1 MHFKTRAYSDA
12 MHNPEQTMANA
23 KAAWRGEWPLPVALA
38 ILLAGWSLKTV
49 FAAEASPDVAV
60 GVAFAAFF
68 LGALVAAIM
77 ATHHAEHLAERFGE
91 PYGTLMLTLSAISLE
106 IATVMT
112 VMLHNVDNPAFGRDT
127 MFSVVM
133 IVLNGIIGTA
143 LLVGGLRHHEQ
154 TYNLRG
160 AKTFL
165 SLLIP
170 LATLALV
177 WPDFTVSSG
186 VGTLSVVQKTFLLV
200 MSLLLY
206 AAFMVIQTRTHT
218 SFFVGE
224 AEAVEQ
230 AASRPESSQGWML
243 HAAML
248 VAYLVLVVLLAKLF
262 ALPLETAVARLSLP
276 PALAGFAVAVL
287 VLAPEGIA
295 AIRAARMNQMQRAMN
310 IGLGTAL
317 STIALTVPA
326 VLLLDLFFGRTA
338 VLGLS
343 PANNLMLVLTFGVS
357 ILTLG
362 SGRTNAMQGL
372 VHLLLFLAYVV
383 LIFSP

>member
-1 MHFKTRAYSDA
+1 MPPSGEA
-12 MHNPEQTMANA
+12 EQW
-23 KAAWRGEWPLPVALA
+23 WRGEWPLPIALV
-38 ILLAGWSLKTV
+38 ILLGGWWLQPV
-49 FAAEASPDVAV
+49 YAAQGAQNFAV
-60 GVAFAAFF
+60 GIAFAAFF
-68 LGALVAAIM
+68 LGALAAAIL
-77 ATHHAEHLAERFGE
+77 ATHHAEHLAARFGE

-106 IATVMT
+106 IATVVT
-112 VMLHNVDNPAFGRDT
+112 VMLHNADNPEFGRDT

-160 AKTFL
+160 AKAFL

-170 LATLALV
+170 LATLALI
-177 WPDFTVSSG
+177 WPDFTITTG
-186 VGTLSVVQKTFLLV
+186 EGTFSLVQKVFLLV

-206 AAFMVIQTRTHT
+206 AAFLVIQTRTHAN
-218 SFFVGE
+218 FFIAE
-224 AEAVEQ
+224 AEAMRQ
-230 AASRPESSQGWML
+230 PPARPGSRHGWVI
-243 HAAML
+243 HAVLLL
-248 VAYLVLVVLLAKLF
+248 VYLLLVVLLAKLF
-262 ALPLETAVARLSLP
+262 ALPLETGVARLGM
-276 PALAGFAVAVL
+276 PATLAGFAVAVL

-295 AIRAARMNQMQRAMN
+295 AIRAARFNQMQRAMN

-326 VLLLDLFFGRTA
+326 ILLIDLFLGRQA

-343 PANNLMLVLTFGVS
+343 PVNTMMLVLTFGVS

-372 VHLLLFLAYVV
+372 VHLLLFCAYFV
-383 LIFSP
+383 LFFSP

>member
-1 MHFKTRAYSDA
+1 MREGHEMRA
-12 MHNPEQTMANA
+12 A
-23 KAAWRGEWPLPVALA
+23 KSTWREEWPLPVALA
-38 ILLAGWSLKTV
+38 TLFAGWWLKPV
-49 FAAEASPDVAV
+49 FATVDAANLAI
-60 GVAFAAFF
+60 GVAFIAFF
-68 LGALVAAIM
+68 TGALLAAIL
-77 ATHHAEHLAERFGE
+77 ATRHAEHLAERFGE

-106 IATVMT
+106 IATVVT
-112 VMLHNVDNPAFGRDT
+112 VMLHNADNPAFGRDT

-133 IVLNGIIGTA
+133 IVLNGIIGIA

-160 AKTFL
+160 AKAYL

-170 LATLALV
+170 LATLALI
-177 WPDFTVSSG
+177 WPDFTITTG
-186 VGTLSVVQKTFLLV
+186 EGTFSLVQKVFLLV
-200 MSLLLY
+200 MSLLMY

-218 SFFVGE
+218 SFFVEEGE
-224 AEAVEQ
+224 AMQHAP
-230 AASRPESSQGWML
+230 AHPESTRGWPF
-243 HAAML
+243 HAILL
-248 VAYLVLVVLLAKLF
+248 VVYLVLVVLLAKLF
-262 ALPLETAVARLSLP
+262 ALPLEASVARLGLP
-276 PALAGFAVAVL
+276 AALAGFAVAVL

-295 AIRAARMNQMQRAMN
+295 AIRAARYNQMQRAMN

-326 VLLLDLFFGRTA
+326 ILLIDLFLGRTA

-343 PANNLMLVLTFGVS
+343 PANMMMLVLTFGVS

-372 VHLLLFLAYVV
+372 VHLLLFLAYFV
-383 LIFSP
+383 LFFSP

>member
-1 MHFKTRAYSDA
+1 MHGGHDMQAAAAGK
-12 MHNPEQTMANA
+12 
-23 KAAWRGEWPLPVALA
+23 KAWREEWPLPVALL
-38 ILLAGWSLKTV
+38 ILVVGWWLKPA
-49 FAAEASPDVAV
+49 FAASGSTNVAV

-68 LGALVAAIM
+68 IGALLAAIL
-77 ATHHAEHLAERFGE
+77 ATRHAEHLAERFGE

-106 IATVMT
+106 IATVVT
-112 VMLHNVDNPAFGRDT
+112 VMLHNADNPAFGRDT

-160 AKTFL
+160 AKTYL

-170 LATLALV
+170 LATLALI
-177 WPDFTVSSG
+177 WPDFTVTTG
-186 VGTLSVVQKTFLLV
+186 EGTLSLLQKIFLLA

-218 SFFVGE
+218 SFFVAEGE
-224 AEAVEQ
+224 AMEQ
-230 AASRPESSQGWML
+230 TPAHPESSRGWAF
-243 HAAML
+243 HAVLL
-248 VAYLVLVVLLAKLF
+248 VVYLVLVVLLAKLF
-262 ALPLETAVARLSLP
+262 ALPLDTAVARLGMPASL
-276 PALAGFAVAVL
+276 AAFAVAVL

-295 AIRAARMNQMQRAMN
+295 AIRAARLNQMQRAMN
-310 IGLGTAL
+310 ISLGTAL

-326 VLLLDLFFGRTA
+326 VLLIDLFLGRPA

-343 PANNLMLVLTFGVS
+343 AANMMELVLTFGVS

-372 VHLLLFLAYVV
+372 VHLLLFFSYVV

>member
-1 MHFKTRAYSDA
+1 MQESRDIPQAGA
-12 MHNPEQTMANA
+12 AVR
-23 KAAWRGEWPLPVALA
+23 AWRGEWPLPATLA
-38 ILLAGWSLKTV
+38 ILLAGWWWQPA
-49 FAAEASPDVAV
+49 FAATGAGNLAI
-60 GVAFAAFF
+60 GIAFVAFF
-68 LGALVAAIM
+68 LGALAAAIL
-77 ATHHAEHLAERFGE
+77 ATHHAEHLAARFGE
-91 PYGTLMLTLSAISLE
+91 PFGTLMLTLSAISLE
-106 IATVMT
+106 IATVVT
-112 VMLHNVDNPAFGRDT
+112 VMLHNADNPEFGRDT

-160 AKTFL
+160 AKTYL

-170 LATLALV
+170 LATLALI
-177 WPDFTVSSG
+177 WPDFTVTTG
-186 VGTLSVVQKTFLLV
+186 EGTFSLVQKVFLLV
-200 MSLLLY
+200 MCLALY

-218 SFFVGE
+218 NFFVAE
-224 AEAVEQ
+224 AEAMQ
-230 AASRPESSQGWML
+230 QPPAHPYSPHGWVV
-243 HAAML
+243 HAALLL
-248 VAYLVLVVLLAKLF
+248 VYLVLVVLLAKLF
-262 ALPLETAVARLSLP
+262 ALPLETGVARLGMPST
-276 PALAGFAVAVL
+276 LAGFAVAVL

-295 AIRAARMNQMQRAMN
+295 AIRAARFNQMQRAMN

-326 VLLLDLFFGRTA
+326 ILLIDLFLGRQA

-343 PANNLMLVLTFGVS
+343 PVNMMMLVLTFGVS

-372 VHLLLFLAYVV
+372 VHLLLFCAYFV
-383 LIFSP
+383 LFFSP

>member
-1 MHFKTRAYSDA
+1 MTA
-12 MHNPEQTMANA
+12 T
-23 KAAWRGEWPLPVALA
+23 AASKSRWLGEWPLPVALV
-38 ILLAGWSLKTV
+38 ILIAGWLSKPA
-49 FAAEASPDVAV
+49 FAVQAAGNLAV
-60 GVAFAAFF
+60 GVAFIAFF
-68 LGALVAAIM
+68 VGALVAAIF

-106 IATVMT
+106 IATVVT
-112 VMLHNVDNPAFGRDT
+112 VMLHNADNPTFGRDT

-133 IVLNGIIGTA
+133 IVLNGIIGVA
-143 LLVGGLRHHEQ
+143 LLVGGIRHHEQ

-160 AKTFL
+160 AKAFL

-170 LATLALV
+170 LATLALI
-177 WPDFTVSSG
+177 WPDFTITSG
-186 VGTLSVVQKTFLLV
+186 VGTLSLVQKIFLLV
-200 MSLLLY
+200 MSLLMY
-206 AAFMVIQTRTHT
+206 GAFLVIQTRTHT
-218 SFFVGE
+218 SFFVAESE
-224 AEAVEQ
+224 AMEQ
-230 AASRPESSQGWML
+230 APPHPASPHDWAF
-243 HAAML
+243 HAVLLL
-248 VAYLVLVVLLAKLF
+248 VYLVLVVLLAKLF
-262 ALPLETAVARLSLP
+262 ALPLEAGVARLGLP
-276 PALAGFAVAVL
+276 VALAGFAVAIL

-295 AIRAARMNQMQRAMN
+295 AIRAARFNQMQRAMN

-326 VLLLDLFFGRTA
+326 ILLIDLFLGRTA

-343 PANNLMLVLTFGVS
+343 PANMMLLVLTFGVS

>member
-1 MHFKTRAYSDA
+1 MQRSEDMPATTR
-12 MHNPEQTMANA
+12 PNA
-23 KAAWRGEWPLPVALA
+23 WLGEWPLPVTLA
-38 ILLAGWSLKTV
+38 ILVAGWSLK
-49 FAAEASPDVAV
+49 P
-60 GVAFAAFF
+60 AFAASDSAGLAVGIAFIAFF
-68 LGALVAAIM
+68 VGALLAAIL
-77 ATHHAEHLAERFGE
+77 ATRHAEHLAERFGE

-106 IATVMT
+106 IATVVT
-112 VMLHNVDNPAFGRDT
+112 VMLHNADNPAFGRDT

-133 IVLNGIIGTA
+133 IVLNGIIGAA

-160 AKTFL
+160 AKAFL

-170 LATLALV
+170 LATLALI
-177 WPDFTVSSG
+177 WPDFTVTSG
-186 VGTLSVVQKTFLLV
+186 VGTLSLVQKLFLLV

-218 SFFVGE
+218 SFFVAEGE
-224 AEAVEQ
+224 SVEHASGHP
-230 AASRPESSQGWML
+230 AASRAWGA
-243 HAAML
+243 HAVLL
-248 VAYLVLVVLLAKLF
+248 VAYLLLVVLLAKLF
-262 ALPLETAVARLSLP
+262 ALPLETGVARLGMPASL
-276 PALAGFAVAVL
+276 AAFAVAVL

-295 AIRAARMNQMQRAMN
+295 AIRAARFNQMQRAMN

-317 STIALTVPA
+317 STVALTVPA
-326 VLLLDLFFGRTA
+326 VLLIDLCLGRTA

-343 PANNLMLVLTFGVS
+343 PANMMMLVLTFFVS

>member
-1 MHFKTRAYSDA
+1 MHSGDDTRMTERRNTWVS
-12 MHNPEQTMANA
+12 
-23 KAAWRGEWPLPVALA
+23 EWPLPVALV
-38 ILLAGWSLKTV
+38 ILVAGWWLKPV
-49 FAAEASPDVAV
+49 FATSGSGNFAVAI
-60 GVAFAAFF
+60 AFAAFF
-68 LGALVAAIM
+68 IGALLAAIL
-77 ATHHAEHLAERFGE
+77 ATRHAEHLAERFGE

-106 IATVMT
+106 IATVVT
-112 VMLHNVDNPAFGRDT
+112 VMLHNADNPAFGRDT

-133 IVLNGIIGTA
+133 IVLNGIIGVA

-160 AKTFL
+160 AKAYL

-170 LATLALV
+170 LATLALI
-177 WPDFTVSSG
+177 WPDFTVTSG
-186 VGTLSVVQKTFLLV
+186 VGTLSLVQKLFLLV
-200 MSLLLY
+200 MSLLMY

-218 SFFVGE
+218 SFFVAEGE
-224 AEAVEQ
+224 AMEQ
-230 AASRPESSQGWML
+230 APAHPGSSRGWAF
-243 HAAML
+243 HAVLLA
-248 VAYLVLVVLLAKLF
+248 VYLVLVVLLAKLF
-262 ALPLETAVARLSLP
+262 ALPLETGVVRLGM
-276 PALAGFAVAVL
+276 PAMLAGFAVAVL

-295 AIRAARMNQMQRAMN
+295 AIRAARQNQMQRAMN

-326 VLLLDLFFGRTA
+326 ILLIDLFLGRTA

-343 PANNLMLVLTFGVS
+343 PANMMMLVLTFGVS